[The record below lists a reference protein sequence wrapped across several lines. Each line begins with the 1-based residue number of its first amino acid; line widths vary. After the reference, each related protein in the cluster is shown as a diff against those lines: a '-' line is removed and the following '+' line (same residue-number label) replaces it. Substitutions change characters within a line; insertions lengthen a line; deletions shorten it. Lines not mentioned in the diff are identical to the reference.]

1 MVGLCGISFKSFHL
15 VSSKFFLF
23 IVPRSVMEKAML
35 RKNLWCIYFP
45 PNALNNIKEIKI
57 FVRFQVYLLL
67 LYTKEKKKLFTFLSN
82 FKDIYVCV
90 EKKFYNL

>member
-23 IVPRSVMEKAML
+23 IVPRSVMEIAML
-35 RKNLWCIYFP
+35 KNLWCIYFP

-67 LYTKEKKKLFTFLSN
+67 LYTKEKKA
-82 FKDIYVCV
+82 
-90 EKKFYNL
+90 FYILI

>member
-23 IVPRSVMEKAML
+23 IVPRSVMEIAML
-35 RKNLWCIYFP
+35 RNLWCIYFP
-45 PNALNNIKEIKI
+45 PNALKNIKEIKI

-67 LYTKEKKKLFTFLSN
+67 HKRKKKLFTFLSN

>member
-23 IVPRSVMEKAML
+23 IVPRSVMEIAML
-35 RKNLWCIYFP
+35 RNLWCIYFP

-67 LYTKEKKKLFTFLSN
+67 HKRKKKLFTFLSN

-90 EKKFYNL
+90 EKKIYNL

>member
-1 MVGLCGISFKSFHL
+1 MTMPVRWNYLYGGSVRYFIQIFSFSL
-15 VSSKFFLF
+15 EQIFLF

-57 FVRFQVYLLL
+57 FVRFQVYFIIVH
-67 LYTKEKKKLFTFLSN
+67 KRKKKA
-82 FKDIYVCV
+82 
-90 EKKFYNL
+90 FYILI

>member
-23 IVPRSVMEKAML
+23 IVPRSVMEIAML
-35 RKNLWCIYFP
+35 KNLWCIYFP

-67 LYTKEKKKLFTFLSN
+67 LYTKEKKSFLHSYLISR
-82 FKDIYVCV
+82 IYMCV
-90 EKKFYNL
+90 